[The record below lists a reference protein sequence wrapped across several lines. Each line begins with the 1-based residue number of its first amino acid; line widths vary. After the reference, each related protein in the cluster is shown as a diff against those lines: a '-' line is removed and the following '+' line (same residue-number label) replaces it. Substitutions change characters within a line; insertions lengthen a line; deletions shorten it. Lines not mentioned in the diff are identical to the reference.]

1 MNMLNILSG
10 ICAVALILLLF
21 PRMIAMHRGT
31 TRAVYLFIY
40 PPQFIWACAVLAE
53 SVSDGVA
60 WHTLLGLVG
69 MLAWAVHTREYWRGG
84 LLPSFARSD
93 VAPLDLDLTS
103 GPAGVEE

>member
-21 PRMIAMHRGT
+21 PRMIAMHPGT
-31 TRAVYLFIY
+31 TRAIYLFIY
-40 PPQFIWACAVLAE
+40 PAKFLWACAVLTE
-53 SVSDGVA
+53 SIGGGVA
-60 WHTLLGLVG
+60 WYTPLALVG
-69 MLAWAVHTREYWRGG
+69 MLAWAVHTRGQWRGG
-84 LLPSFARSD
+84 KLPSFARSD